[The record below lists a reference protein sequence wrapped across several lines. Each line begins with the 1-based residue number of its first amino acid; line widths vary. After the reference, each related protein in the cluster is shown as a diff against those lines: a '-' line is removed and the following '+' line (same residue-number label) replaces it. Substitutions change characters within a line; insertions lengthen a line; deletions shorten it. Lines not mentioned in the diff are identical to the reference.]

1 MPGGFIV
8 LKKMAR
14 EMSNDIVI
22 GIASE
27 EESREMDEFMA
38 TKKRQ
43 EEDAEQAR
51 KERRAEINREI
62 ADKKRKKKEAEQA
75 KINERQLKLW
85 W

>member
-8 LKKMAR
+8 PEKMAN
-14 EMSNDIVI
+14 EMVRDFVI

-27 EESREMDEFMA
+27 EESREIDEFMVE
-38 TKKRQ
+38 KKRQ

-75 KINERQLKLW
+75 EISKRQHKLW
-85 W
+85 